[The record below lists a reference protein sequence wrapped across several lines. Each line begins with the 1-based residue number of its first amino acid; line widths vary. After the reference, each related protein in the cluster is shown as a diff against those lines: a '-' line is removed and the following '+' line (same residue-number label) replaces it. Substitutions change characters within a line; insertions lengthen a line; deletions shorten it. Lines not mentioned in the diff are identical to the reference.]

1 MLKLALNK
9 SMHVSDNEQDIN
21 KLRLERNAIVP
32 VEKNRPCYCI
42 FVILVIGQ
50 ELIIPPISNNNVQR
64 DSSLRI
70 SQ

>member
-21 KLRLERNAIVP
+21 KLRLERNTIVP
-32 VEKNRPCYCI
+32 VEKRPCYCI

-50 ELIIPPISNNNVQR
+50 ELIIPPTSNNNVQR

>member
-21 KLRLERNAIVP
+21 KLRLERNTIVP

-50 ELIIPPISNNNVQR
+50 ELIIPLISNNNVQR